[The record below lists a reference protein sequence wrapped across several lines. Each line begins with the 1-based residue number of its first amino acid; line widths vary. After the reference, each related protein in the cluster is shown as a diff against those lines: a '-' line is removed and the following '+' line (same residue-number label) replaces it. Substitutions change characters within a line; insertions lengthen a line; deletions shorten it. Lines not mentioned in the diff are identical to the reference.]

1 MLGNISIKYKTLS
14 IALIGPIVIAA
25 VMAVQWIGDIRRGA
39 EKAILEKSEAIV
51 LMAEAGRNEMS
62 RKLDLQLLKPFDQI
76 HEKNIMEVVPVI
88 TAINMAK
95 INAEKANYKLRVPKE
110 SPRNPENSPTPLE
123 SKVLAELK
131 STGKDDYV
139 VREPDQL
146 RYFRAIRLTK
156 DCLLCHGDPKG
167 SKDPVGGTRE
177 GWKVGEIHGAFEI
190 ISSLKEAH
198 AQVLSAEISIAG
210 WTLGVLA
217 VIALGVWWMLKS
229 SVVLPLLRIRG
240 MASDMA
246 QGDFTQTLN
255 MDQSD
260 EVGQLAKS
268 LNLMIE
274 ELRSVVGEVSM
285 AAQRV
290 ATGSSELASAS
301 QSLSQGAVEQ
311 AASVEEV
318 SASMEQMTGSISQ
331 NTDTARQTE
340 QAALQ
345 AAKDAEEGGNAVAH
359 TVKAMKQIAD
369 KTSIIEE
376 IARQTN
382 LLALNAAIEAA
393 RAGEAGKGFA
403 VVAAEVRKLAE
414 RSGIAAAEISE
425 LSSSS
430 VDVAEKAGALL
441 RQIVPDIQKTAGLI
455 QEIAASSS
463 DQNVGAQQVNEA
475 MQQLDQ
481 VIQQNAS
488 ASEQASSTAEE
499 LSGQAKRL
507 HEAMGFFRV
516 DGAGAQEGR
525 SQIRALPAGGSRTSK
540 EADQPDDSDD
550 SDLQRF

>member
-1 MLGNISIKYKTLS
+1 MFGNISIKYKTLS
-14 IALIGPIVIAA
+14 IALVGPIVIAA
-25 VMAVQWIGDIRRGA
+25 VMAVQWIGDIRRDA

-62 RKLDLQLLKPFDQI
+62 KKLELQLLRPFDQI
-76 HEKNIMEVVPVI
+76 PEKNIMEVVPVI

-110 SPRNPENSPTPLE
+110 SPRNQENSPTPLE

-131 STGKDDYV
+131 RTDRNDYV
-139 VREPDQL
+139 IEEPDQI
-146 RYFRAIRLTK
+146 RYFRAIRLTE

-167 SKDPVGGTRE
+167 SKDPVGGIKE
-177 GWKVGEIHGAFEI
+177 GWKAGEIHGAFEI

-210 WTLGVLA
+210 WTLGVLT

-229 SVVLPLLRIRG
+229 SVILPLLRIRG
-240 MASDMA
+240 LAGDMA
-246 QGDFTQTLN
+246 QGDFTQVID

-260 EVGQLAKS
+260 EVGQLAES
-268 LNLMIE
+268 LNRMIA
-274 ELRSVVGEVSM
+274 ELRRVVGEVGM
-285 AAQRV
+285 AAEHV
-290 ATGSSELASAS
+290 AIGSAELADAA

-318 SASMEQMTGSISQ
+318 SASMEEMTGCISQ
-331 NTDTARQTE
+331 NTATASQTE
-340 QAALQ
+340 QAALK
-345 AAKDAEEGGNAVAH
+345 AAKDTEEGGKAVAH
-359 TVKAMKQIAD
+359 TVSAMMQIAD
-369 KTSIIEE
+369 KISIIEE

-430 VDVAEKAGALL
+430 VDVAEKAGVLL
-441 RQIVPDIQKTAGLI
+441 QQIVPDIQKTAELI
-455 QEIAASSS
+455 QEIAASSNE
-463 DQNVGAQQVNEA
+463 QNVGAQQVNKA

-488 ASEQASSTAEE
+488 ASEETASTADE
-499 LSGQAKRL
+499 LSGQARQL
-507 HEAMGFFRV
+507 QEAMEFFRV
-516 DGAGAQEGR
+516 DAEGAPKSRPRPR
-525 SQIRALPAGGSRTSK
+525 SLPAAPQASK
-540 EADQPDDSDD
+540 SDD
-550 SDLQRF
+550 SPYGSDDDDFQSF